1 MTAMSVRNYKERTIQ
16 TFLPY
21 ADFNETAKV
30 LDYKRLGKQRVE
42 AYQITRVLQGLTKGW
57 RNHPAVL
64 MWEGFEPA
72 LFEYGRVIC
81 LEWIE
86 RGYNDSLLDKF
97 PQESIIY
104 PPWLGD
110 TRLHISHQANL
121 VRKDPDHYRQ
131 YFPEVD
137 ETMPYYWVTKEKDK

>member
-1 MTAMSVRNYKERTIQ
+1 
-16 TFLPY
+16 
-21 ADFNETAKV
+21 
-30 LDYKRLGKQRVE
+30 
-42 AYQITRVLQGLTKGW
+42 
-57 RNHPAVL
+57 
-64 MWEGFEPA
+64 MWAGYEPA

-81 LEWIE
+81 LEWIA

-104 PPWLGD
+104 PEWLGD
-110 TRLHISHQANL
+110 ERLHISHQANL
-121 VRKDPDHYRQ
+121 VRKDPDHYRL